1 MAKTAKC
8 AFCGTEVTT
17 GLFTGNAEELQ
28 LTQTIVCCESCYEK
42 FSAAIAG
49 KEYRIKNK
57 IENMKR
63 SAKIKLS
70 GEEIAKLVKLYLD
83 EEQQQREKV
92 GSQKADHFTAFFGHD
107 EAGHFCVREFQ
118 MSGLLADDEGNSLEG
133 KQFIDGVLFDKDD
146 ITRIEYRKATKVGH
160 STSLFSE
167 LHAFELRLNDE
178 KVFTYKPCIT
188 KVVVGGKG
196 LLPFL
201 AAKNAEKRFVEQL
214 QQFKQVI
221 GTELPIVKVNKFK

>member
-1 MAKTAKC
+1 MAKTTKC
-8 AFCGTEVTT
+8 AFCGKEVTK

-28 LTQTIVCCESCYEK
+28 LSQTIVCCKSCYDK
-42 FSAAIAG
+42 FSAAIAD

-63 SAKIKLS
+63 SAKVKLS
-70 GEEIAKLVKLYLD
+70 GEEIAKLVNKYLA
-83 EEQQQREKV
+83 EETQQKEKA
-92 GSQKADHFTAFFGHD
+92 GNQELDRFSAFFAYN
-107 EAGHFCVREFQ
+107 EAGFFTVREFQ
-118 MSGLLADDEGNSLEG
+118 MSGLLSDDESSSITET
-133 KQFIDGVLFDKDD
+133 QFVDGVPFDKND

-188 KVVVGGKG
+188 KAVVGGKG